1 MYEGERGGPVDRAL
15 ALAPAPSLWVLA
27 LSARLLH
34 PWRSMASNDSAPRRR
49 SRGSLLALSVLLAA
63 CGGSSFQS
71 AADVAGDA
79 ATADVAGDA
88 ATADIAG
95 DYSVTLTNGSNG
107 CQFTNWTSG
116 STVQDVHVTVEQQ
129 GTMATATVD
138 GLAAA
143 FFDVVLG
150 TAAFQGSV
158 QGDSFTLTA
167 IGSNAAKVENCSF
180 TIRATMAGAISGATI
195 QGTVTYTE
203 TTNGSPDC
211 GYRSTCSSVESFAG
225 VRAPAADGG

>member
-1 MYEGERGGPVDRAL
+1 MYEREHRESVDRAIE
-15 ALAPAPSLWVLA
+15 PAPSLRVLA
-27 LSARLLH
+27 LSAQLLH
-34 PWRSMASNDSAPRRR
+34 PLASMVSNDSAPRRR

-63 CGGSSFQS
+63 CSGSSFQAS
-71 AADVAGDA
+71 
-79 ATADVAGDA
+79 TAHV
-88 ATADIAG
+88 AG

-107 CQFTNWTSG
+107 CQFTNWTVG
-116 STVQDVHVTVEQQ
+116 STVQDVHVTIEQQ
-129 GTMATATVD
+129 GTTATATVD

-143 FFDVVLG
+143 VFDVVLG

-158 QGDSFTLTA
+158 QGESFTLTA

-180 TIRATMAGAISGATI
+180 TIKATMAGAISGDAI